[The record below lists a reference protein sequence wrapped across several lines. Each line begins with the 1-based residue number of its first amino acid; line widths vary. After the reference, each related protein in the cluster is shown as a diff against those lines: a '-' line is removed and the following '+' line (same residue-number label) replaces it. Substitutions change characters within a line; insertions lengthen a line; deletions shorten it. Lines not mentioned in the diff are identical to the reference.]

1 MRMTIFNAVV
11 LAAFT
16 FSGSALQAQEFM
28 GGNFM
33 LTDALDAPKR
43 YCLDLEGYGF
53 ITDTSAPVI
62 VHSCKEG
69 FFKDGTW
76 MVDYPQPGQ
85 VYLPEYE
92 LCVAAE
98 SLQEGADVMLQS
110 CSDAPLQQLVFRDDG
125 KVEVKSD
132 SPEKFCLAVGETS
145 RPTGNNLRRETRIA
159 SCDQTDELYTQWILP
174 REGTVYPVVVNEPV
188 QAGARPALPPGM
200 GMGMGGM
207 GGMGNLFTGACAPCH
222 GGSGAG
228 YASEFSP
235 KISGQEDW
243 YLSRQLANF
252 RNDLRGAHD
261 SERWAKQ
268 MNFHIKDFAPAQLD
282 SFVAYIGT
290 LQDTPAEVTIEG
302 DTTRGQQLYAQ
313 TCSLCHGE
321 NGMGNPAL
329 NSPRLAGMSDWYMVT
344 QLQKFRTG
352 LRGDHP
358 EDIFGLQMVPF
369 AMALPDEQALLDV
382 VAYIN
387 LLIPE

>member
-1 MRMTIFNAVV
+1 MRMTMFKAVMLV
-11 LAAFT
+11 ASISF
-16 FSGSALQAQEFM
+16 GSALQAQEFM
-28 GGNFM
+28 GWNFM

-43 YCLDLEGYGF
+43 YCLDLEGYAF
-53 ITDTSAPVI
+53 ITDLDAPVI

-85 VYLPEYE
+85 IYLPEYE

-98 SLQEGADVMLQS
+98 SAQEDANVILQS
-110 CSDAPLQQLVFRDDG
+110 CSDAPSQHFIFRDDG
-125 KVEVKSD
+125 KVEVTSD

-145 RPTGNNLRRETRIA
+145 RPTGNNLRRQTRMT
-159 SCDQTDELYTQWILP
+159 SCDGTNESFTQWILP
-174 REGTVYPVVVNEPV
+174 REGQVYPVVIAEPV
-188 QAGARPALPPGM
+188 EDGAGPALPPGM
-200 GMGMGGM
+200 GMGA
-207 GGMGNLFTGACAPCH
+207 GGMGNLFVGACSPCH
-222 GGSGAG
+222 APNGGG
-228 YASEFSP
+228 YQSEFSP

-243 YLSRQLANF
+243 YLSRQLMNF
-252 RNDLRGAHD
+252 RNDLRGDHD

-268 MNFHIKDFAPAQLD
+268 MNFHIKDFSPAQLQ
-282 SFVAYIGT
+282 SFVDYIGT
-290 LQDTPAEVTIEG
+290 LEDTAAEVTIEG

-313 TCSLCHGE
+313 TCSICHGE
-321 NGMGNPAL
+321 NALGNQAL

-358 EDIFGLQMVPF
+358 EDIIGIQMVAF
-369 AMALPDEQALLDV
+369 ATLLPDEQALLDV

-387 LLIPE
+387 TLSSE